1 MFSGDRQ
8 GIGAFHNDSFN
19 EQSADQ
25 QPQYVDNGHCDE
37 VIKYRTKVAETL
49 RHADSVS
56 VSELKSLDDL
66 SPYRDWFIKLIK
78 YTDKL
83 QSTVDSDFI

>member
-1 MFSGDRQ
+1 MVLE
-8 GIGAFHNDSFN
+8 N
-19 EQSADQ
+19 
-25 QPQYVDNGHCDE
+25 
-37 VIKYRTKVAETL
+37 L
-49 RHADSVS
+49 RLLRRDAA
-56 VSELKSLDDL
+56 VSELKSVDDL